1 MGQTSHEPAA
11 WTAEKMEPMNLAHTV
26 LGPPDGQV
34 ILFLH
39 GITGSRRYFLKKV
52 RSLADRYRLLLPD
65 LPGFGDSPKPRT
77 SYTVEFYRDEVR
89 RMVEALGCAD
99 QPIHIVGHSLGALI
113 SLEYAALYPGQ
124 VGRLVFLGLPRF
136 EDSQAAH
143 DYFWRGSASYRRL
156 LNEHSLAENL
166 AQVRRSGLAMSVQ
179 YVLRFPM
186 AVLRDSRKFTLNS
199 LTSTLENCLLNYRV
213 DEVLER
219 APKIPILMLH
229 GLLDQV
235 APLENVRAL
244 PESYANIR
252 LVEIGGSGH
261 HIFLTHTRRCLELME
276 EHLTGTAVTVA
287 AAKKN
292 AASHKAAPG
301 DFSPGL

>member
-1 MGQTSHEPAA
+1 MSQTTYNPAA
-11 WTAEKMEPMNLAHTV
+11 WTAEKSGTLTLAHTV
-26 LGPPDGQV
+26 LGRPDGQV
-34 ILFLH
+34 VLFLH

-77 SYTVEFYRDEVR
+77 NYTVEFYRDAVR
-89 RMVEALGCAD
+89 RMVEASGYAHK
-99 QPIHIVGHSLGALI
+99 PIHIVGHSLGALI
-113 SLEYAALYPGQ
+113 ALEYAALYPQQ

-136 EDSQAAH
+136 DDPQVAH

-166 AQVRRSGLAMSVQ
+166 AQVRRSGLAMTVQ

-199 LTSTLENCLLNYRV
+199 LTSTLEHCLLNYRV
-213 DEVLER
+213 DQVLER

-235 APLENVRAL
+235 APLENVRGL
-244 PESYANIR
+244 PDRYANIR
-252 LVEIGGSGH
+252 LVEIEGSGH
-261 HIFLTHTRRCLELME
+261 HIFLTHTRRCLELMN
-276 EHLTGTAVTVA
+276 EHLTGAASTASP
-287 AAKKN
+287 AKKS